1 MTELTIRNARAL
13 LPEGEVAITNLT
25 ISGES
30 IARLGG
36 AGSGRTIDAE
46 GLLLL
51 PGIVDLHG
59 DAFERQIMPRPG
71 VHFPIEAALLETDRQ
86 LVANGITTAFHGLTW
101 SWEPGLRGRD
111 AALTFFD
118 AMDRMQP
125 RLASDT
131 RIHLRH
137 EVYNIP
143 AADEIVDFLAA
154 GRIGLLA
161 FNDHLPMLRRKRSP
175 LQKLAQY
182 AERAQLTVEAFSDLL
197 DEVAARDGSVAAT
210 TDRIAACARD
220 SAVAMASHDD
230 GSPETR
236 RHYNALGCDLCE
248 FPLNRDTLSAA
259 RSLGNAI
266 IMGAPNVVRGG
277 SHTGGLRVA
286 DLVGDDLVDVLTSD
300 YYYPAL
306 LHAPFRLVAEGV
318 VGFAAAWR
326 MVSTNPAERVGLID
340 RGAISAGKRA
350 DLLLVDDSD
359 PTLPHVVATFVAGRV
374 AMASRDLLE

>member
-13 LPEGEVAITNLT
+13 LPEGEVAT
-25 ISGES
+25 IDVTLSGGE
-30 IARLGG
+30 IAALGG
-36 AGSGRTIDAE
+36 SRSGRAIDAK

-71 VHFPIEAALLETDRQ
+71 VHLPIDLALQETDHQ

-111 AALTFFD
+111 SALNFFD
-118 AMDRMQP
+118 AVERMRP
-125 RLASDT
+125 RLRSDT

-137 EVYNIP
+137 EVYNTP
-143 AADEIVDFLAA
+143 AAGEIVDLLTA

-161 FNDHLPMLRRKRSP
+161 FNDHLPMLRRKRNP

-197 DEVAARDGSVAAT
+197 DAVAARDGSVAAT
-210 TDRIAACARD
+210 NDRIAERARAT
-220 SAVAMASHDD
+220 AVAMASHDD
-230 GSPETR
+230 ASPETR
-236 RHYNALGCDLCE
+236 RHYHGLGCDLCE
-248 FPLNRDTLSAA
+248 FPLNRDTLHAA
-259 RSLGNAI
+259 RALRNAI
-266 IMGAPNVVRGG
+266 IMGAPNVMRGG

-286 DLVGDDLVDVLTSD
+286 DLVAENLVDVLTSD

-306 LHAPFRLVAEGV
+306 LHAPFRLAAEGV
-318 VGFAAAWR
+318 VGFAEAWNL
-326 MVSTNPAERVGLID
+326 VSANPARRVGLED
-340 RGAISAGKRA
+340 RGTIATGKRA

-359 PTLPHVVATFVAGRV
+359 LALPHVIATFVAGRV
-374 AMASRDLLE
+374 VNASRDLLG